1 MKRRIAFALILTM
14 MLTMAACGKK
24 DPAPTTAAPTEA
36 PTVATEAPTVP
47 ATTEAVEVPT
57 VTAKPLYGEI
67 LDNYFDALLQ
77 GLEPADYMDRGLNY
91 LPGMVKDVTKVGYSL
106 EDLDGDGT
114 SELLIGA
121 VDENYIYALYSVVN
135 GEEVMVLSATERN
148 TYQIGSDGVIVNR
161 GSNSA
166 ASYGY
171 NLYSFAGG
179 KLTFQDAL
187 VCDASMDEKNP
198 WFYTKDEAWAS
209 ENLEPLDTESAEA
222 IEAQLTGSLRPISY
236 MPFANYN
243 D

>member
-1 MKRRIAFALILTM
+1 MKKFFAFLLIITMLLTA
-14 MLTMAACGKK
+14 AACGKK
-24 DPAPTTAAPTEA
+24 EPAPTTAAPVTTA
-36 PTVATEAPTVP
+36 ATEAPT
-47 ATTEAVEVPT
+47 TEAATEAIEVPT

-77 GLEPADYMDRGLNY
+77 GLEPAEYVDRGLNY
-91 LPGMVKDVTKVGYSL
+91 LPGMVKDVTQVGYSL

-121 VDENYIYALYSVVN
+121 VGQNYIYALYSVVN
-135 GEEVMVLSATERN
+135 GEETMVVSASERS
-148 TYQIGSDGVIVNR
+148 TYQISSDGVIVNR

-171 NLYSFAGG
+171 NLYTFAGG
-179 KLTFQDAL
+179 KLSFQDAL
-187 VCDASMDEKNP
+187 VCDASRDEKNP
-198 WFYTKDEAWAS
+198 WFYTKDETWD
-209 ENLEPLDTESAEA
+209 NLEPLDTESAEA
-222 IEAQLTGSLRPISY
+222 IETQLTGSLRPIAY

>member
-1 MKRRIAFALILTM
+1 MKKFFAFLLIFTMVLTC
-14 MLTMAACGKK
+14 AACGKK
-24 DPAPTTAAPTEA
+24 EPEPTTEA
-36 PTVATEAPTVP
+36 P
-47 ATTEAVEVPT
+47 ATTEATEAPATTEATTEPVEVPT

-77 GLEPADYMDRGLNY
+77 GLEPADYLDKGLNY
-91 LPGMVKDVTKVGYSL
+91 LPAMVKDVEKVGYSL

-121 VDENYIYALYSVVN
+121 VGENYIYALYSVVD
-135 GEEVMVLSATERN
+135 GEEVMVINASERS
-148 TYQIGSDGVIVNR
+148 TYQICSDGVILNR

-179 KLTFQDAL
+179 TLTFQDAL
-187 VCDASMDEKNP
+187 VCDASLDEKNP
-198 WFYTKDEAWAS
+198 WFYTRDEAWSA
-209 ENLEPLDTESAEA
+209 ENLEALDTQSAEA
-222 IEAQLTGSLRPISY
+222 IETQLTGSLRPITY